1 MPAWD
6 ESSAPTSKSGVRRLN
21 GSGSDGCL
29 RPSGRGWLAERRMG
43 CGGFGSVMEAAAGS
57 IEGGEMIGAAA
68 TPLDELLITEHIICA
83 VTKRSLPNCSLTAL
97 RQAGTG
103 PSRVA
108 VGPVATDA
116 MLAAYR
122 QARGGRGEVEVV

>member
-1 MPAWD
+1 
-6 ESSAPTSKSGVRRLN
+6 
-21 GSGSDGCL
+21 
-29 RPSGRGWLAERRMG
+29 
-43 CGGFGSVMEAAAGS
+43 
-57 IEGGEMIGAAA
+57 MIGAAA

-83 VTKRSLPNCSLTAL
+83 VTKRSLPNCSLMAL
-97 RQAGTG
+97 GQAGTG

-122 QARGGRGEVEVV
+122 QARGEVSDQGLHRGAGDENRTRTLSLGITWYRALLMVSDLRERVSADPS